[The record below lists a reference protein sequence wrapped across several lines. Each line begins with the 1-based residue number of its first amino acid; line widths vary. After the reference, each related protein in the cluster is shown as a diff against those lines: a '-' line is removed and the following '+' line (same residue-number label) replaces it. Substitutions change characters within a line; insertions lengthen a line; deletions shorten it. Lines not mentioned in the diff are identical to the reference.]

1 MTQSCIEKGYEHF
14 LLITADTSR
23 LSTRIERASGFVDA
37 LTDANMR
44 HARLTI
50 EDKHTNL
57 EQIKEFLQKKSI
69 PMKKLWYLF
78 LTVGPYL
85 QSLPLSKS

>member
-44 HARLTI
+44 HASLTI

-57 EQIKEFLQKKSI
+57 EQIKEFYKEIDPDEKTLVFI
-69 PMKKLWYLF
+69 

-85 QSLPLSKS
+85 